1 MQPELKVIGGGLA
14 GCEAA
19 WQAAE
24 RNIHVQL
31 FEMRPQKMTGAHQ
44 TAWLGELVCSNSL
57 GSKLRENG
65 SGLLFHEMK
74 ELHSIICRV
83 AEQSAVPA
91 GSALAVDRHIFAE
104 TLTEL
109 IATHPNIE
117 IIREEI
123 TTIPKAPTIIASGPL
138 TSPALAISLA
148 NFHGKENLFFY
159 DAIAPI
165 ITADSIN
172 MSIAVR
178 GSRHGKGEAN
188 EGDYINCP
196 MDQATYNHFVQQLA
210 AAEQIHL
217 KSFER
222 KIEYGVDV
230 GHAKFFEGCLPIEV
244 MARRDPA
251 TLAYG
256 PLRPVGLRKL
266 FKGDAP
272 FAIVQLRQDDLTHH
286 SYNMVGFQTNL
297 TYKEQ
302 KRVFKLIPGLEQAEF
317 MRYGQMHRNTFLC
330 APSLINQTLQTKK
343 DPSLFFAG
351 QIIGVEG
358 YLGNAASGLIAGI
371 NASRQLKGSSLLAFP
386 RECMIGAL
394 CFYIANAG
402 CETFQPMKANLG
414 LLAPLQFRIRDKQE
428 RKAAMANRALRAF
441 RNYAKMNNAYN

>member
-1 MQPELKVIGGGLA
+1 MQPELKIIGGGLA

-31 FEMRPQKMTGAHQ
+31 FEMRPEKMTGAHQ
-44 TAWLGELVCSNSL
+44 SAWLGELVCSNSL

-74 ELHSIICRV
+74 DLNSVICRV

-91 GSALAVDRHIFAE
+91 GSALAVDRHVFAE
-104 TLTEL
+104 TLTNL

-123 TTIPKAPTIIASGPL
+123 TQIPNTPAIIASGPL
-138 TSPALAISLA
+138 TSPALATSLA
-148 NFHGKENLFFY
+148 AFHGKENLFFY

-165 ITADSIN
+165 ITADSID
-172 MSIAVR
+172 MTIAVR
-178 GSRHGKGEAN
+178 GSRYGKGEDNA
-188 EGDYINCP
+188 GDYINCP
-196 MDQATYNHFVQQLA
+196 MDQATYTHFVEQLA
-210 AAEQIHL
+210 TAEQIHL
-217 KSFER
+217 KSFEHE
-222 KIEYGVDV
+222 IENGVNA
-230 GHAKFFEGCLPIEV
+230 GPAKFFEGCLPIEI
-244 MARRDPA
+244 MARRDAA

-286 SYNMVGFQTNL
+286 AYNMVGFQTNL
-297 TYKEQ
+297 TYPEQ
-302 KRVFKLIPGLEQAEF
+302 KRVFRLIPGLEQAKF
-317 MRYGQMHRNTFLC
+317 IRYGQMHRNTFLC
-330 APSLINQTLQTKK
+330 APSLVNQTLQTKK
-343 DPSLFFAG
+343 AAWLFFAG

-371 NASRQLKGSSLLAFP
+371 NASRQLKGDSLLAFP
-386 RECMIGAL
+386 RECMTGAL
-394 CFYIANAG
+394 CSYIANAD

-414 LLAPLQFRIRDKQE
+414 LLPPLQFRIRDKQE
-428 RKAAMANRALRAF
+428 RKAALANRALRAF
-441 RNYAKMNNAYN
+441 RNYATMNNAYH